1 VSKRSRSRVAHN
13 GRSPS
18 LTDPADA
25 SRLRTI
31 WYLSS
36 GGSRDLA
43 DDVAHVIHDNYARV
57 VADVLMKK
65 VAAKTKAQA
74 RLADEIRSPSLGD
87 VTERQNQLFV
97 EQKGDGR
104 FYVRRWASFA
114 PKGFM
119 IIRRSQLKRLAG
131 WLRAPVFRLS
141 ASKAA
146 MAWSIR
152 AKNEGFA
159 RRTRANMR
167 AS

>member
-1 VSKRSRSRVAHN
+1 
-13 GRSPS
+13 

-104 FYVRRWASFA
+104 FYVRRWGEFR
-114 PKGFM
+114 PKG
-119 IIRRSQLKRLAG
+119 IYDNKALAIEEARG
-131 WLRAPVFRLS
+131 MAP
-141 ASKAA
+141 
-146 MAWSIR
+146 
-152 AKNEGFA
+152 GA
-159 RRTRANMR
+159 RIQVERKQGGYGLVNPRKE
-167 AS
+167 